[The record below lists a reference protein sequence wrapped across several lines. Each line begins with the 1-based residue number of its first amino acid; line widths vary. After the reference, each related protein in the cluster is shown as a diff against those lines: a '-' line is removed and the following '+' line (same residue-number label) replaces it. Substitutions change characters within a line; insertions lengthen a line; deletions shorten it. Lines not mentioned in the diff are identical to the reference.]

1 MIKKQSQQQN
11 FIIFQHVIKR
21 YYFTIF
27 QPVDFT
33 YFMCFFEK
41 KIFLKRPKINSGR

>member
-21 YYFTIF
+21 YCVTIF

-41 KIFLKRPKINSGR
+41 KYF